1 MRQTWR
7 GMIIG
12 ALAGAVVGLALEALK
27 AMSEGASRAA
37 HEARAQAPGVAHEV
51 AGLAERASQNLRSSD
66 IADRAAHAAQRVGE
80 QIRTAAE
87 SGRRAT
93 S

>member
-1 MRQTWR
+1 MRPTWR

-27 AMSEGASRAA
+27 AMSDGAARAA
-37 HEARAQAPGVAHEV
+37 HEARSQAPGVAHDA
-51 AGLAERASQNLRSSD
+51 AGLAQRARQNLRGSD
-66 IADRAAHAAQRVGE
+66 LAQRVGE
-80 QIRTAAE
+80 QIKSATE
-87 SGRRAT
+87 SGRRAV